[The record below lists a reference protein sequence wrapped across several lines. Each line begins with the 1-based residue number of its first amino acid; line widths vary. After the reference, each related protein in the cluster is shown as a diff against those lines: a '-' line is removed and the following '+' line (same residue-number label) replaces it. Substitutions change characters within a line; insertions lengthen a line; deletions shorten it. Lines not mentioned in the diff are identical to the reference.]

1 MRSQKALWTTKISI
15 VKEVRT
21 KYNSERVKLNKI
33 DKETKVIIK

>member
-15 VKEVRT
+15 VKKVRT
-21 KYNSERVKLNKI
+21 KYNRERVKLNKI